1 MGKFEKTKDQTNTEI
16 KKLVVRLGLHK
27 NVIDRQCDNLVKINK
42 ILQDTD
48 NRVQLYNTVC
58 DDDTKFLITDVKTY
72 IDEVDNI
79 NEISHNIF
87 YDIEMSL
94 DKFKNNNSK

>member
-1 MGKFEKTKDQTNTEI
+1 MGEFEKTKDQANTEI
-16 KKLVVRLGLHK
+16 KKLVAQLRLHK
-27 NVIDRQCDNLVKINK
+27 NVIDRQCDNLVKINE

-48 NRVQLYNTVC
+48 NHVQLYNAIC
-58 DDDTKFLITDVKTY
+58 DNDTKFLITDVKTY

-87 YDIEMSL
+87 YDIEMTL